1 MRSLI
6 PPAILAL
13 GLGCAEQSAPPPA
26 SPAAPAEAPA
36 AAADTAQRALTAA
49 LPEARDIPTLR
60 RDYAPTL
67 PAATAA
73 DRAALTAQSQDPA
86 AAPAARVAATIA
98 LGAEV
103 APETSRALRAA
114 LDATMKQ
121 ITTAAR
127 PTTTDAVRVAAA
139 VWPLVGDRVEALPP
153 IVRAALD
160 APTPGEGRAWTEAT
174 AAAPLPPLGPAEVP
188 YLTRHAVAPTPNASW
203 LARLLLAGI
212 DDPRATDALLHLPP
226 ARYGDPGSDRD
237 LAEWA
242 LTLHATLPAA
252 RARITRALDPAT
264 PARARDRA
272 AAALAPHREP
282 AAIDAITALLD
293 RVAAAPQGPD
303 RDPPIALGPLIDEA
317 AAWADPRLLTALAR
331 YGQSDAPHRV
341 RARRA
346 AEAAGQAPD
355 KAALLDRLDRD
366 PTDDRARQALPP
378 LLGPADAPRLAALL
392 DRARWAIPGFYHH
405 VRLTT
410 RLEPST
416 LTPQVV
422 TALEA
427 IAREHPEERTRD
439 WALEALG
446 RAPGPLAPALTEA
459 AARGSRPAVRA
470 VITRAPD
477 PWQAT
482 RDRITS
488 EDDAIRRAAYEVLV
502 ARQTLPFQMTP
513 ERATEL
519 VALTARHL
527 GARPEDPFVFLRT
540 LRHYVALGRSPEND
554 AALARVLRPYAISTD
569 PAKKPWWDALHTLVA
584 IDAPAA
590 QAVIA
595 DAIAAI
601 PTLRGRRV
609 MRERLALPRAPEDD
623 IPLEEPPRRHL
634 GGGF

>member
-378 LLGPADAPRLAALL
+378 SSAPPTPPASPRS
-392 DRARWAIPGFYHH
+392 
-405 VRLTT
+405 
-410 RLEPST
+410 ST
-416 LTPQVV
+416 
-422 TALEA
+422 
-427 IAREHPEERTRD
+427 
-439 WALEALG
+439 
-446 RAPGPLAPALTEA
+446 APAGPSPASTTTSA
-459 AARGSRPAVRA
+459 SPPASSPRPSPPKSSPPSKPSPAN
-470 VITRAPD
+470 
-477 PWQAT
+477 
-482 RDRITS
+482 
-488 EDDAIRRAAYEVLV
+488 
-502 ARQTLPFQMTP
+502 TP
-513 ERATEL
+513 K
-519 VALTARHL
+519 
-527 GARPEDPFVFLRT
+527 
-540 LRHYVALGRSPEND
+540 N
-554 AALARVLRPYAISTD
+554 
-569 PAKKPWWDALHTLVA
+569 
-584 IDAPAA
+584 APATGPSKPS
-590 QAVIA
+590 
-595 DAIAAI
+595 AA
-601 PTLRGRRV
+601 
-609 MRERLALPRAPEDD
+609 PRAPS
-623 IPLEEPPRRHL
+623 PPPSPKPPPADPAPPSAPSSPAPPTPGRPPATASPAKTTPSAAPPTRSSSPARPSPSR
-634 GGGF
+634 